1 VRPVTLAM
9 ADSIYIANLPAGF
22 PAFAGYVDGTWQTAP
37 GLKARFPSA
46 HILTIAVFA
55 SDDADCCDCEKG
67 DLTPAQVPSWVKRQM
82 ARGAVLPCV
91 YASAANIPAIL
102 SALTTAGIKRAQVRI
117 WSAHYGLGPHI
128 CGPATCKYPGV
139 PACDGTQ
146 WTNLA
151 KGAHGSLIDQSLLL
165 DTFFGGTVSTTGPEH
180 WDAADF
186 AALDA
191 YLGRLPTR
199 DITWHTGMW
208 WLEHAVTG
216 TTDKTMPATTAAQVT
231 AIHDGLAALASS
243 AVPVVPT
250 AAQVAAAVVAALPP
264 SAAGGLTQADVEA
277 AVQAVFEKAF
287 LAPAG

>member
-1 VRPVTLAM
+1 MRPVTLAM

-146 WTNLA
+146 FTDLA
-151 KGAHGSLIDQSLLL
+151 PGAHGSLIDQSLLL
-165 DTFFGGTVSTTGPEH
+165 GTFFGGIPMSLNGPEH

-186 AALDA
+186 AALDT

-199 DITWHTGMW
+199 DITWHAGMW
-208 WLEHAVTG
+208 WLQHAVTG
-216 TTDKTMPATTAAQVT
+216 TTSKSMPANVAAQVT
-231 AIHDGLAALASS
+231 AIHDGLVALASAS
-243 AVPVVPT
+243 APPT

-277 AVQAVFEKAF
+277 AVQAVFLRAGT
-287 LAPAG
+287 APAA

>member
-1 VRPVTLAM
+1 MTLVM
-9 ADSIYIANLPAGF
+9 YDSIYVANLPAGITC
-22 PAFAGYVDGTWQTAP
+22 AAGYVDGSWPTCPAV
-37 GLKARFPSA
+37 KARFPQAQVLS
-46 HILTIAVFA
+46 IAVF
-55 SDDADCCDCEKG
+55 STSDADCCDCEKG
-67 DLTPAQVPSWVKRQM
+67 DLTPDQVPGWVKRQM

-91 YASAANIPAIL
+91 YASAANIGAIM
-102 SALTTAGIKRAQVRI
+102 SALTAAGIKRAQVRI

-146 WTNLA
+146 FTDLA
-151 KGAHGSLIDQSLLL
+151 PGAHGSLIDQSLLL
-165 DTFFGGTVSTTGPEH
+165 GTFFGGTPMSLTGPEH